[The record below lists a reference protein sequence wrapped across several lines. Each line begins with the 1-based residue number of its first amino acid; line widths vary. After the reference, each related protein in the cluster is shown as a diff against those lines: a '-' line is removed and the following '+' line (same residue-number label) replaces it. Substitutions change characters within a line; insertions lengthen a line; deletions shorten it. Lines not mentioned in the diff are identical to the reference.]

1 MKKGQKQ
8 IDVEE
13 ALQTYG
19 DMVYRLALVQMKNRS
34 EAEDVFQEVFL
45 RLVRYRDRIQGEDH
59 LKPWLLRVT
68 VNCCRK
74 QFDSA
79 YRKRTVHIEQEMAAE
94 ETYEMELPGNPV
106 YDAVAGLPDDTLV
119 FLTQKAIDTNN
130 NHGTGCTLSAAIA
143 SGLGKGEDMVQAIRN
158 AQAYLNR
165 ALAMSYAPG
174 LGCGPVNHAAG
185 LVSVLD

>member
-1 MKKGQKQ
+1 MRERVKSRQKR

-45 RLVRYRDRIQGEDH
+45 RLVRYRDRIQGEAH

-68 VNCCRK
+68 INCCRK

-79 YRKRTVHIEQEMAAE
+79 YRKYTVHTEQEMAAE

-106 YDAVAGLPDDTLV
+106 YDAVASLPDDYRSTVHLFYYEQYSV
-119 FLTQKAIDTNN
+119 REISEIMDISESAVKTR
-130 NHGTGCTLSAAIA
+130 LSRAR
-143 SGLGKGEDMVQAIRN
+143 GMLKEKLKGEFANGRTI
-158 AQAYLNR
+158 
-165 ALAMSYAPG
+165 
-174 LGCGPVNHAAG
+174 
-185 LVSVLD
+185 